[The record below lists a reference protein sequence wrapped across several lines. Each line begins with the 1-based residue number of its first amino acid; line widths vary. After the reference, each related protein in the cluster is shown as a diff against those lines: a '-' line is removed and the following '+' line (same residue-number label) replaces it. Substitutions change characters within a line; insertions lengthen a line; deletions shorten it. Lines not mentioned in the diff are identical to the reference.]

1 MQPYGYLRAWLTIC
15 TRDDREQLHQVTRAA
30 LKPGTAGLRVQHADH
45 SATLPP

>member
-1 MQPYGYLRAWLTIC
+1 MQPYGYLRAWLMIC
-15 TRDDREQLHQVTRAA
+15 TRDDREELHQVTRAA